1 MFLNQLINRNPEL
14 IRAGILLHQKGLIP
28 ANCYVLDI
36 DTIYQNAKLMAEEAG
51 KWNLKAFA
59 MTKQIGRNPVAI
71 QAVMRAGIE
80 AGVCVDMND
89 ARPMAAAGMKIGH
102 LGHLVQVPF
111 AETRAAADLNPAYW
125 MVYNDE
131 KAAAISKALKP
142 SEHQNIMVRIYGNG
156 DSFYHGHEAGYL
168 DEDILETAHRIDSM
182 KGLSFSGI
190 ATFPAQLYDPETLS
204 VNPTH
209 NYETLLKTA
218 DLLRHNGYPNLE
230 VNAPGTTSS
239 HIFRRLAEDGVT
251 QVEPGHGLTGTTPIH
266 AYREMP
272 ERPAYIYVSEISHY
286 YGGKPYCF
294 GGGMYVDPVFD
305 PYEVKACVG
314 SDPDEALRQRIVC
327 ELPEPKAIDYYGI
340 LQPDRD
346 QRTRV
351 GDTVVFGFR
360 AQMFVTRAYVAA
372 VSGISK
378 NEPNVEGIFTTD
390 GRKVGWPEW

>member
-14 IRAGILLHQKGLIP
+14 IKAGILLHQKGLIP

-36 DTIYQNAKLMAEEAG
+36 DMIYQNAKLMAEEAG

-71 QAVMRAGIE
+71 QAVIRAGIE

-111 AETRAAADLNPAYW
+111 AETRAAVDLNPAYW

-142 SEHQNIMVRIYGNG
+142 SEHQKIMVRIYGNG

-190 ATFPAQLYDPETLS
+190 ATFPAQLYDPEIFS

-218 DLLRHNGYPNLE
+218 ELLRHNGYPKLE

-286 YGGKPYCF
+286 YGGKAYCF
-294 GGGMYVDPVFD
+294 GGGMYVDPVFE

-314 SDPDEALRQRIVC
+314 SDPDEALRQRIGC

-340 LQPDRD
+340 LQPEKG
-346 QRTRV
+346 QQTRV

-360 AQMFVTRAYVAA
+360 AQMFVTRAYVAP

-378 NEPNVEGIFTTD
+378 NEPKVEGIFTTD
-390 GRKVGWPEW
+390 GREVGWPEW